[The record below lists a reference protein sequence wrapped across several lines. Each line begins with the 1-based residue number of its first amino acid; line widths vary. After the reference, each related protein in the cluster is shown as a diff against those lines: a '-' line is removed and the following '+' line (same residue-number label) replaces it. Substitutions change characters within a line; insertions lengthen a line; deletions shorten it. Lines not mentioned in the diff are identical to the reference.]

1 MAIPPSNSPRPVV
14 AATGSRRPVKL
25 RRVDAED
32 VRRRQLIDA
41 TIEAIAEV
49 GFNSATIAEIAR
61 RAGVSTGLVAFYF
74 GDKDGLLEATLRHLA
89 RELSRRVAARLRDA
103 TSARARVQAVIDTN
117 LGASQFERRI
127 GTVWL
132 AFWGQVPHSPR
143 FARVQRAYQRRIAAN
158 LASALRLV
166 LMPEPARAL
175 AETVASLI
183 DGLWL
188 RATLSGDQD
197 GRHARAVAGAFVDT
211 QFMLLGVSIRGEP
224 HS

>member
-1 MAIPPSNSPRPVV
+1 MPVPLKRPV
-14 AATGSRRPVKL
+14 RL

-32 VRRRQLIDA
+32 VRRRQLIEA
-41 TIEAIAEV
+41 TIEAITEV
-49 GFNSATIAEIAR
+49 GFNAATIAEIAR
-61 RAGVSTGLVAFYF
+61 RAGVSTGLVSFYF

-158 LASALRLV
+158 LASALRQV
-166 LMPEPARAL
+166 LRPEPARAL
-175 AETVASLI
+175 AETTASLI

-188 RATLSGDQD
+188 RATLSGDPD
-197 GRHARAVAGAFVDT
+197 GRRARAVASAFVDT
-211 QFMLLGVSIRGEP
+211 QFMLLGMSIRGEP
-224 HS
+224 HL